1 MQDLVFIAVIV
12 GFFGVLWLLIG
23 AFDRIIGS
31 DEEALGHPA
40 GEPGPAEPTGPTE
53 PEEQAA

>member
-12 GFFGVLWLLIG
+12 AFFALLWLLIG

-31 DEEALGHPA
+31 DEDAFA
-40 GEPGPAEPTGPTE
+40 GQGDEPGPVEPSQ
-53 PEEQAA
+53 PEQMAA

>member
-12 GFFGVLWLLIG
+12 AFFAVLWLLIG

-31 DEEALGHPA
+31 DEEAFAEQP
-40 GEPGPAEPTGPTE
+40 GEPGPVEPTQ
-53 PEEQAA
+53 PETLAA

>member
-12 GFFGVLWLLIG
+12 GFFAVLWLLIG

-31 DEEALGHPA
+31 DEQAFAGQG
-40 GEPGPAEPTGPTE
+40 GEPGPVEPAEP
-53 PEEQAA
+53 EQLAA